1 MLENFALFCMRH
13 RKVVLAMVVVV
24 TAVLANFAYKIDV
37 KTVFEDLQ
45 PGSHP
50 YIKVHEQFKDTFG
63 GTSIITFMIQSKKGD
78 IFQMPVLKKIRD
90 LTQGLYKI
98 DAINEFQIYSI
109 AGKKL
114 KETRASTVGIESF
127 PYMWPDLPET
137 QADIDYMK
145 EAILRSP
152 LVYGPFVS
160 KDLTAT
166 LITVDFFDNLL
177 DFNLAYE
184 QAYELVEKLD
194 DDLVDIS
201 LVGNPIL
208 YGWVDHFL
216 PETMK
221 LISIAAAIFLVLLFV
236 INRTW
241 RGTILPMLS
250 GAISA
255 VWALGVAQLCG
266 IHFDPLVVVVAMLIT
281 ARAVSHSVQMMTR
294 FHEEIDKVQG
304 HEEDLDSLS
313 AATATMKDLLR
324 PGLLGIATDAGCVTV
339 VAISPIP
346 LLQKLVVLAV
356 VWVGTV
362 AISSIIVT
370 PVLLSWVKNPK
381 SYAHPLNLDLLVIR
395 PFLNICVNVVATK
408 ARYVVV
414 ALAVLLFIVSGIY
427 AVDLKVGD
435 ANPGSPILWPD
446 GRYNV
451 DSANINKQFPGADRM
466 FVVVGG
472 VEEGAKNEFGGKV
485 TGKIK
490 DVEILDGMLRFQQ
503 YMEQQKEIGATI
515 SVADVLPSVNQTLRE
530 GNFRY
535 SELGTNT
542 DQNGELLFMFERA
555 AEPGDLL
562 RFTDVDINYAS
573 VVMYFSDRKGVTIQ
587 TAIARVK
594 QFIEDNPKLQELA
607 NFRLAG
613 GIIGVIASVNEVI
626 LSGQIQSIALALFIL
641 VMMCIVV
648 YRSSIAGMF
657 FMVPVVLA
665 NLVTFAFMSWQNIGM
680 NINTVPVAAL
690 GIGLGVDYTL
700 YICDRIKGEYD
711 LGKSHLEAIA
721 ISLHCAGRGVLVT
734 ALVLIVSVGVWLF
747 SSLRFQA
754 EMGMLIGMWLTVS
767 ALSALFLMPAMA
779 YIFKPKF
786 IFNEER
792 DHTSNA
798 NDAALTGN
806 APA

>member
-1 MLENFALFCMRH
+1 
-13 RKVVLAMVVVV
+13 
-24 TAVLANFAYKIDV
+24 
-37 KTVFEDLQ
+37 
-45 PGSHP
+45 
-50 YIKVHEQFKDTFG
+50 
-63 GTSIITFMIQSKKGD
+63 
-78 IFQMPVLKKIRD
+78 
-90 LTQGLYKI
+90 
-98 DAINEFQIYSI
+98 
-109 AGKKL
+109 
-114 KETRASTVGIESF
+114 
-127 PYMWPDLPET
+127 
-137 QADIDYMK
+137 
-145 EAILRSP
+145 
-152 LVYGPFVS
+152 
-160 KDLTAT
+160 
-166 LITVDFFDNLL
+166 
-177 DFNLAYE
+177 
-184 QAYELVEKLD
+184 
-194 DDLVDIS
+194 
-201 LVGNPIL
+201 
-208 YGWVDHFL
+208 
-216 PETMK
+216 
-221 LISIAAAIFLVLLFV
+221 
-236 INRTW
+236 
-241 RGTILPMLS
+241 
-250 GAISA
+250 
-255 VWALGVAQLCG
+255 
-266 IHFDPLVVVVAMLIT
+266 
-281 ARAVSHSVQMMTR
+281 
-294 FHEEIDKVQG
+294 
-304 HEEDLDSLS
+304 
-313 AATATMKDLLR
+313 MKDLLR

-370 PVLLSWVKNPK
+370 PVLLSWVKKPK

-573 VVMYFSDRKGVTIQ
+573 VLMYFSDRKGVTIQ

-594 QFIEDNPKLQELA
+594 QFIKDNPELQELA

-792 DHTSNA
+792 EQTNNA

>member
-1 MLENFALFCMRH
+1 MKFR
-13 RKVVLAMVVVV
+13 VPVLAIVLAI
-24 TAVLANFAYKIDV
+24 TAVLATFAVRIDV

-50 YIKVHEQFKDTFG
+50 YIKVHEEFKQTFG
-63 GTSIITFMIQSKKGD
+63 GTSVITFMIQSTKGD
-78 IFQMPVLKKIRD
+78 IFQMPVLEQIHA

-114 KETRASTVGIESF
+114 KEVRASTEGIQSF
-127 PYMWPDLPET
+127 PYMWPNLPES
-137 QADIDYMK
+137 QADIERIK

-160 KDLTAT
+160 KDLSAT
-166 LITVDFFDNLL
+166 LITVDFFDSLL
-177 DFNLAYE
+177 EYNLAYE
-184 QAYELVEKLD
+184 QAYELVHRLD
-194 DDLVDIS
+194 NDAVDIS

-208 YGWVDHFL
+208 YGWVNHYL

-221 LISIAAAIFLVLLFV
+221 LVSIAGLIFLLLLFL

-241 RGTILPMLS
+241 RGTLLPILA

-255 VWALGVAQLCG
+255 IWALGVAKLVG

-281 ARAVSHSVQMMTR
+281 ARAVSHSVQMITR
-294 FHEEIDKVQG
+294 FHEEIDSVKG
-304 HEEDLDSLS
+304 HEEDLDSYT
-313 AATATMKDLLR
+313 AAKVTLKDLLR

-356 VWVGTV
+356 VWVATV
-362 AISSIIVT
+362 AVSSIIVT
-370 PVLLSWVKNPK
+370 PVLLSWVRKPK
-381 SYAHPLNLDLLVIR
+381 AYAHPLNLDKLIIR
-395 PFLNICVNVVATK
+395 PFLNMCVSIVATR

-414 ALAVLLFIVSGIY
+414 LIAAVLFVVCGIR
-427 AVDLKVGD
+427 AVDLTVGD
-435 ANPGSPILWPD
+435 AAPGSPILWPD
-446 GRYNV
+446 GLYNT
-451 DSANINKQFPGADRM
+451 DSLAINTQFPGADRM
-466 FVVVGG
+466 FVVIGR
-472 VEEGAKNEFGGKV
+472 EEKNQ
-485 TGKIK
+485 IK
-490 DVEILDGMLRFQQ
+490 NVHVLDTMLRLQRH
-503 YMEQQKEIGATI
+503 MEVQKQIGGSI
-515 SVADVLPSVNQTLRE
+515 SLSDILPSVNETLRE

-535 SELGTNT
+535 SELGSTTTN
-542 DQNGELLFMFERA
+542 NAELIYMYERA
-555 AEPGDLL
+555 AEPGDLN
-562 RFTDVDINYAS
+562 RFTDVNRMNAS
-573 VVMYFSDRKGVTIQ
+573 VTMYFADRQGKTIQ

-594 QFIEDNPKLQELA
+594 QFIEANPDV
-607 NFRLAG
+607 NISLAG
-613 GIIGVIASVNEVI
+613 GTIGVIAAVNEVI

-641 VMMCIVV
+641 VMMCIIV

-690 GIGLGVDYTL
+690 GIGLGVDYAL

-711 LGKSHLEAIA
+711 SGKTHLEAISL
-721 ISLHCAGRGVLVT
+721 SLHCAGRGVLVT
-734 ALVLIVSVGVWLF
+734 AFVLIASVCVWLY

-754 EMGMLIGMWLTVS
+754 EMGMLIGLWLAVS
-767 ALSALFLMPAMA
+767 ALSALFLMPALA
-779 YIFKPKF
+779 YICKPKF
-786 IFNEER
+786 LFNDKVR
-792 DHTSNA
+792 GAS
-798 NDAALTGN
+798 
-806 APA
+806 